1 MCVFTVY
8 IYYVYIN
15 ISDFKVNALT
25 QIHFNGTHFINARLT
40 QHKFSV
46 WPVAQ
51 PIIGEMEMHSVANL
65 VTLQTLLAT
74 FFPFKKASK
83 PYLVWESPSTAA
95 WVRGLAFTAR
105 AHTHTPPSLSLSLV
119 LCVCSVS
126 VQRTAAGKEEQRFN
140 SVKYRYYF
148 ACFSNFTWCKHSRN
162 HSTSYCH
169 YLMCIW
175 FHKTTAQLSG
185 FLCRL
190 TSWKGDVVI

>member
-40 QHKFSV
+40 QHEFSV

-105 AHTHTPPSLSLSLV
+105 THTHTPLSLSLSLSFSASV
-119 LCVCSVS
+119 QFLFSAQQPAKKSSALIQLNIDIILLASLILHDASRAEITAQAIVIILCVFDFIKLRLNY
-126 VQRTAAGKEEQRFN
+126 Q
-140 SVKYRYYF
+140 
-148 ACFSNFTWCKHSRN
+148 
-162 HSTSYCH
+162 
-169 YLMCIW
+169 
-175 FHKTTAQLSG
+175 G
-185 FLCRL
+185 FCA
-190 TSWKGDVVI
+190 D